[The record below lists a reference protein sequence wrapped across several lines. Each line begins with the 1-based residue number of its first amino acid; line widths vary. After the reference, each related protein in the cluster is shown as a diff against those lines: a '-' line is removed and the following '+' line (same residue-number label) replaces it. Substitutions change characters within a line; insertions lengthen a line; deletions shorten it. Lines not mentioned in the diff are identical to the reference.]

1 MIRPSFGPS
10 FGPSINFLFLSFSI
24 VQCNTTGYCIARST
38 SIQSFILQLDP
49 RLSEAVCLLTKLAI
63 PVTESLSIFRVYL
76 PCLSLQSTLRL
87 TS

>member
-1 MIRPSFGPS
+1 DTVSLVVPAI
-10 FGPSINFLFLSFSI
+10 SIFFFSSSSSFSSALSPL
-24 VQCNTTGYCIARST
+24 VSRAT

-49 RLSEAVCLLTKLAI
+49 QLSDAVCLLTKHAI
-63 PVTESLSIFRVYL
+63 PVTESLSVFRVCL